1 MHLRLP
7 RWAGVYPQQTRLTSA
22 PHAVRFKVT
31 QHIMSAK
38 KFMESVRLISIIAF
52 VVIEAA
58 LIVEII
64 KAVTQ

>member
-1 MHLRLP
+1 
-7 RWAGVYPQQTRLTSA
+7 
-22 PHAVRFKVT
+22 
-31 QHIMSAK
+31 
-38 KFMESVRLISIIAF
+38 MESVCLISIIAF